1 VSLFL
6 YIIIATT
13 SVEYRN
19 GVIFSNEKVI
29 TMITQLYTRIRQFI
43 KGERCP
49 RKLSFSVA
57 ISVFIA
63 FSPFVGFHTLM
74 AFAFAWFFAL
84 NVGIL
89 LALSNGIN
97 NPWTMLPIY
106 ATDHVV
112 GDNIL
117 SWLGIDSMQLNP
129 NWISALNDWLF
140 NHTGIQ
146 GLKLWSFLIGGNLL
160 SVLLALI
167 IYPIVRYILAYRAQ
181 GV

>member
-1 VSLFL
+1 
-6 YIIIATT
+6 
-13 SVEYRN
+13 
-19 GVIFSNEKVI
+19 
-29 TMITQLYTRIRQFI
+29 MIKRFYTRLCQFI
-43 KGERCP
+43 KSERCP

-74 AFAFAWFFAL
+74 AFAFSWFFAL

-129 NWISALNDWLF
+129 SWIVGINDWIF
-140 NHTGIQ
+140 NHTGMQ
-146 GLKLWSFLIGGNLL
+146 LKVWSFLVGGNLL
-160 SVLLALI
+160 SLLLAMI
-167 IYPIVRYILAYRAQ
+167 IYPIVRYILAYRAH